1 MGVFWAVVVAVGIV
15 NRILPIPGQGPKGL
29 WLKRNAI
36 MPAALG
42 QRCVQDFGGWG
53 TLPPR
58 IQTLTLVAFVL
69 INAACTLHG
78 YRIFEGYG

>member
-15 NRILPIPGQGPKGL
+15 NRGSPFLGQGPRGL
-29 WLKRNAI
+29 WFKRNVLI
-36 MPAALG
+36 PATLG
-42 QRCVQDFGGWG
+42 RRCVQDFSGWG

-58 IQTLTLVAFVL
+58 IETLTLLAFVL
-69 INAACTLHG
+69 MNVACTLHG

>member
-15 NRILPIPGQGPKGL
+15 NRISPIPGQGPKGL
-29 WLKRNAI
+29 WLKRNAL
-36 MPAALG
+36 MPATLG
-42 QRCVQDFGGWG
+42 RRCVQDFGGWG

-58 IQTLTLVAFVL
+58 IQTLTMLAFVL
-69 INAACTLHG
+69 INVACTLHG